1 MSGWGRARITHLPS
15 QQEGR
20 PSVGSH
26 ASTWAQLVKCT
37 RVEGITLQRI
47 HFPVLTP
54 SRGCKQERG
63 QGQPVDCRSFTCIGR
78 VNEGVKARANV
89 LATSLPAFQLRP
101 CLELWWVGKHLASPR
116 APETRNALGTVSG
129 SHRLILASGE
139 RIHRCGSTS
148 PPGCCLTLAMSTSPG

>member
-20 PSVGSH
+20 PRVGSH

-101 CLELWWVGKHLASPR
+101 CVWNCGGWGNIWLPPELLKPGMHCGLS
-116 APETRNALGTVSG
+116 LGATDLSW
-129 SHRLILASGE
+129 RQE
-139 RIHRCGSTS
+139 REYTDVV
-148 PPGCCLTLAMSTSPG
+148 PPPLQAVV